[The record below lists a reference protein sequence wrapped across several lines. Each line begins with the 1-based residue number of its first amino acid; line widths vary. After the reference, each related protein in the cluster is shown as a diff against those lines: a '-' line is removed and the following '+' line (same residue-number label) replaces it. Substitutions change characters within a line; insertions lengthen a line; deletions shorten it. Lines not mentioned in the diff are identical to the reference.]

1 MRYHLAIDKGG
12 TKMKAV
18 VKNTDTG
25 LNEVSLQRN
34 KKSFWK
40 TFVQQKYLY
49 MMSIPF
55 VILVLIFNY
64 FPLWGWTMAFQNY
77 KPARSF
83 FEQEWVG
90 FEHFIQLFSD
100 ERFYLVLRNTLG
112 MSLLGLT
119 VGFVMPIIF
128 AVLINEV
135 RINFLKRTVQ
145 TITYLPHFVSWVVV
159 AGIVT
164 KMLSIDG
171 GVINELLVNWGLVD
185 KPVQFMAK
193 GEYFWGIVVAA
204 DIWKEMGWNAIIFL
218 AAIAGI
224 DPQLYEA
231 AKVDGAGRLRRIWH
245 VTLPGIRPTI
255 LVLLILNIGHLTTI
269 GFEKQLLLGNPLV
282 VDYAEVLDLYA
293 LNYGIG
299 LGRFS
304 YGTAIGIFNSV
315 VSIILLFIANG
326 IFKRFANQSVM

>member
-1 MRYHLAIDKGG
+1 
-12 TKMKAV
+12 MKAV
-18 VKNTDTG
+18 TS
-25 LNEVSLQRN
+25 NERTMTIIQKPK

-49 MMSIPF
+49 LMSVPF
-55 VILVLIFNY
+55 VLLVIVFNY
-64 FPLWGWTMAFQNY
+64 FPLWGWSMAFQNY
-77 KPARSF
+77 KPALSLF
-83 FEQEWVG
+83 QQEWVG
-90 FEHFIQLFSD
+90 FEHFIELFSD
-100 ERFYLVLRNTLG
+100 ERFYRALRNTLG

-128 AVLINEV
+128 AVLLNEV
-135 RINFLKRTVQ
+135 RLSVFKRTVQ

-164 KMLSIDG
+164 KMLSTDG
-171 GVINELLVNWGLVD
+171 GVINEMLISLGILD
-185 KPVQFMAK
+185 KPAQFMAE
-193 GEYFWGIVVAA
+193 GTYFWSIVVAS

-218 AAIAGI
+218 AAISGI
-224 DPQLYEA
+224 DSQLYEA
-231 AKVDGAGRLRRIWH
+231 AKVDGAGRLRQIWH

-255 LVLLILNIGHLTTI
+255 LVLLILNIGHLTSI
-269 GFEKQLLLGNPLV
+269 GFEKQMLLGNNLV

-315 VSIILLFIANG
+315 ISIILLFVANG
-326 IFKRFANQSVM
+326 IFKKYSNSSVM

>member
-1 MRYHLAIDKGG
+1 
-12 TKMKAV
+12 MKAV
-18 VKNTDTG
+18 TSKEKSMTII
-25 LNEVSLQRN
+25 QKPK

-49 MMSIPF
+49 LMSVPF
-55 VILVLIFNY
+55 VLLVIVFNY
-64 FPLWGWTMAFQNY
+64 FPLWGWSMAFQNY
-77 KPARSF
+77 KPALSLF
-83 FEQEWVG
+83 QQEWVG
-90 FEHFIQLFSD
+90 FEHFIELFSD
-100 ERFYLVLRNTLG
+100 ERFYRALRNTLG

-128 AVLINEV
+128 AVLLNEV
-135 RINFLKRTVQ
+135 RLSVFKRTVQ

-164 KMLSIDG
+164 KMLSTDG
-171 GVINELLVNWGLVD
+171 GVINEMLVSLGILD
-185 KPVQFMAK
+185 KPVQFMAE
-193 GEYFWGIVVAA
+193 GTYFWEIVVAS

-218 AAIAGI
+218 AAISGI
-224 DPQLYEA
+224 DSQLYES
-231 AKVDGAGRLRRIWH
+231 AKVDGAGRLRQIWH

-255 LVLLILNIGHLTTI
+255 LVLLILNIGHLTSI
-269 GFEKQLLLGNPLV
+269 GFEKQMLLGNNLV

-315 VSIILLFIANG
+315 ISIILLFVANG
-326 IFKRFANQSVM
+326 IFKKYSNSSVM

>member
-1 MRYHLAIDKGG
+1 
-12 TKMKAV
+12 MKAV
-18 VKNTDTG
+18 TSEEKSITII
-25 LNEVSLQRN
+25 QKPK

-49 MMSIPF
+49 LMSVPF
-55 VILVLIFNY
+55 VLLVIVFNY
-64 FPLWGWTMAFQNY
+64 FPLWGWSMAFQNY
-77 KPARSF
+77 KPALSLF
-83 FEQEWVG
+83 QQEWVG
-90 FEHFIQLFSD
+90 FEHFIELFSD
-100 ERFYLVLRNTLG
+100 ERFYRALRNTLG
-112 MSLLGLT
+112 MSVLGLT

-128 AVLINEV
+128 AVLLNEV
-135 RINFLKRTVQ
+135 RLSIFKRTVQ

-164 KMLSIDG
+164 KMLSTDG
-171 GVINELLVNWGLVD
+171 GVINEMLVSLGILD
-185 KPVQFMAK
+185 KPTQFMAE
-193 GEYFWGIVVAA
+193 GTYFWGIVVAS

-218 AAIAGI
+218 AAISGI
-224 DPQLYEA
+224 DSQLYEA
-231 AKVDGAGRLRRIWH
+231 AKVDGAGRLRQIWH

-255 LVLLILNIGHLTTI
+255 LVLLILNIGHLTSI
-269 GFEKQLLLGNPLV
+269 GFEKQMLLGNNLV

-315 VSIILLFIANG
+315 ISIILLFVANG
-326 IFKRFANQSVM
+326 IFKKYSNSSVM

>member
-1 MRYHLAIDKGG
+1 MKTVTRMSGQSGLEGELSDSLAVEPKR
-12 TKMKAV
+12 KKA
-18 VKNTDTG
+18 G
-25 LNEVSLQRN
+25 
-34 KKSFWK
+34 FWK
-40 TFVQQKYLY
+40 VFKQQKYLY

-55 VILVLIFNY
+55 VLLVIIFNY
-64 FPLWGWTMAFQNY
+64 LPLWGWSMAFQSY
-77 KPARSF
+77 KPGIPF
-83 FEQEWVG
+83 WEQEWVG
-90 FEHFIQLFSD
+90 FQHFIQLFSD
-100 ERFYLVLRNTLG
+100 ERFYLVLRNTLA
-112 MSLLGLT
+112 MSLMSLAI
-119 VGFVMPIIF
+119 GFVFPILF
-128 AVLINEV
+128 AVLLNEV
-135 RINFLKRTVQ
+135 RLSIFKRTVQ

-171 GVINELLVNWGLVD
+171 GIINELLIGLGIVD

-193 GEYFWGIVVAA
+193 GEYFWSIVVVS
-204 DIWKEMGWNAIIFL
+204 DLWKEMGWNAIIFL

-231 AKVDGAGRLRRIWH
+231 AKVDGAGRWRRIWH

-255 LVLLILNIGHLTTI
+255 LVLLILSIGHLTSI
-269 GFEKQLLLGNPLV
+269 GFEKQFLLGNSLV
-282 VDYAEVLDLYA
+282 VDYSEVLDLYA

-315 VSIILLFIANG
+315 VSIILLFLANG
-326 IFKRFANQSVM
+326 IFKRFGNQSVM

>member
-1 MRYHLAIDKGG
+1 
-12 TKMKAV
+12 MKAV
-18 VKNTDTG
+18 TSKEGSMTII
-25 LNEVSLQRN
+25 QKPK

-49 MMSIPF
+49 LMSVPF
-55 VILVLIFNY
+55 VLLVIVFNY
-64 FPLWGWTMAFQNY
+64 FPLWGWSMAFQNY
-77 KPARSF
+77 KPALSLF
-83 FEQEWVG
+83 QQEWVG
-90 FEHFIQLFSD
+90 FEHFIELFSD
-100 ERFYLVLRNTLG
+100 ERFYRALRNTLG

-128 AVLINEV
+128 AVLLNEV
-135 RINFLKRTVQ
+135 RLSVFKRTVQ

-164 KMLSIDG
+164 KMLSTDG
-171 GVINELLVNWGLVD
+171 GVINEMLVSLGILD
-185 KPVQFMAK
+185 KPVQFMAE
-193 GEYFWGIVVAA
+193 GTYFWGIVVAS

-218 AAIAGI
+218 AAISGI
-224 DPQLYEA
+224 DSQLYEA
-231 AKVDGAGRLRRIWH
+231 AKVDGAGRLRQIWH

-255 LVLLILNIGHLTTI
+255 LVLLILNIGHLTSI
-269 GFEKQLLLGNPLV
+269 GFEKQMLLGNNLV

-293 LNYGIG
+293 LNYGTG

-315 VSIILLFIANG
+315 ISIILLFVANG
-326 IFKRFANQSVM
+326 IFKKYSNSSVM